1 MEQMIEAF
9 GIDTRLIFVQIL
21 NFGLLV
27 LVLTYLLYKPIL
39 NILNER
45 QAKILKGI
53 NDAKEAEMIRRQVEE
68 ERNRI
73 IGEANKEAG
82 IIVLRAKDHAK
93 EKAERI
99 VAEAGTRAEKMLS
112 EALTHGDE
120 LKAKALREAEAE
132 ISKLAILMAE
142 KILKERG

>member
-45 QAKILKGI
+45 QEKILKGI

-68 ERNRI
+68 DRNRI

-99 VAEAGTRAEKMLS
+99 IDEAGIQVEKMLS
-112 EALTHGDE
+112 EALIHGDE

>member
-99 VAEAGTRAEKMLS
+99 IDEAGIQAEKMLS

>member
-99 VAEAGTRAEKMLS
+99 IDEAGIQAEKMLS
-112 EALTHGDE
+112 EAFTHGDE

>member
-9 GIDTRLIFVQIL
+9 GIDIRLILVQIL
-21 NFGLLV
+21 NFGLLA
-27 LVLTYLLYKPIL
+27 LILTYLLYKPIL
-39 NILNER
+39 KILNER

-53 NDAKEAEMIRRQVEE
+53 KDAEEAEKIRRQVEE
-68 ERNRI
+68 ERNTI

-93 EKAERI
+93 EKAEQI
-99 VAEAGTRAEKMLS
+99 IAEAGIQAEKMTK
-112 EALTHGDE
+112 EATLHGDE

-132 ISKLAILMAE
+132 ISKLSILMAE
-142 KILKERG
+142 KVLKERV

>member
-99 VAEAGTRAEKMLS
+99 INEAGIQAEKMLS
-112 EALTHGDE
+112 EALIHGDE

>member
-1 MEQMIEAF
+1 MIEAF

-99 VAEAGTRAEKMLS
+99 IDEAGIQAEKMLS

-142 KILKERG
+142 KILKERGS